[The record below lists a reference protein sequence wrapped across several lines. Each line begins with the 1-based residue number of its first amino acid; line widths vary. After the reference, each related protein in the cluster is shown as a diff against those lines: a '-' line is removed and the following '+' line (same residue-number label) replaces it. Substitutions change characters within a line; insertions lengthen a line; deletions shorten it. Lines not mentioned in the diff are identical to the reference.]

1 MFWEIFSFS
10 KIGSHTSIEGMT
22 NLTNTLMSLKV
33 KPFQICEGHFLMVEE
48 NSIRIIPLVF
58 HLKK

>member
-10 KIGSHTSIEGMT
+10 EIGSHMPIEGMV

-33 KPFQICEGHFLMVEE
+33 QPFKICEGHFLMVEE
-48 NSIRIIPLVF
+48 NSIRIIPRVF
-58 HLKK
+58 LLKK